1 MNKVERFR
9 QITNEML
16 MLYERI
22 TNDNLLI
29 RRITM
34 VANNVVDENQANK
47 KPVYQ
52 QFDLFTDYYEQ
63 EEKIEKQKEDEIID
77 KKIQKVMLDIKKK
90 YGKNSILKAMN
101 YEEGGTT
108 IDRNKQIGG
117 HKE

>member
-1 MNKVERFR
+1 
-9 QITNEML
+9 ML
-16 MLYERI
+16 ELYERI
-22 TNDNLLI
+22 TNKNLLI

-34 VANNVVDENQANK
+34 VASNVVDENQADK
-47 KPVYQ
+47 KTVYQ
-52 QFDLFTDYYEQ
+52 QFDLFTDYDEQ
-63 EEKIEKQKEDEIID
+63 ETKMEKQKEDEIID

-108 IDRNKQIGG
+108 IDRNGQIGG